1 MITPSEIYWILK
13 LDDIRDLSFFLG
25 MSCIPP
31 VIVFLVLFLA
41 SKIGKDCFCEDY
53 IHVGKICGRLFALTA
68 ILTLFLHLSYAFI
81 PSTKQMAMIKV
92 IPMIA
97 NSEAVKTMSN
107 DAKEIYTL
115 GIKAIKEQL
124 TGKE

>member
-13 LDDIRDLSFFLG
+13 LDDIRVMFF
-25 MSCIPP
+25 
-31 VIVFLVLFLA
+31 VF
-41 SKIGKDCFCEDY
+41 IGCFG
-53 IHVGKICGRLFALTA
+53 IF
-68 ILTLFLHLSYAFI
+68 AFI
-81 PSTKQMAMIKV
+81 SMVGWNIYTEFHNDTADSCKKGFFCSACLALLLAIPATMLPSTKQMAMIKV

-124 TGKE
+124 TGKEQSK